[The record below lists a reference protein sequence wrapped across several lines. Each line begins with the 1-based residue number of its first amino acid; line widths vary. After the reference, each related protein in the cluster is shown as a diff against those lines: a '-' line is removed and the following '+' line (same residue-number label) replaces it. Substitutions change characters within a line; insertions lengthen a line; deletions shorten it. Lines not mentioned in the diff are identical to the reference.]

1 MRKYDGQ
8 VPNNDIFSDILN
20 EIENGEDFVKFFID
34 EMFITTDDIINMILA
49 EYYILKTPVE
59 EICQDWDLTE
69 KELYDLLEANPITPE
84 ELEELRKYYYEE

>member
-8 VPNNDIFSDILN
+8 VPNNDIFSDILD
-20 EIENGEDFVKFFID
+20 EIENGEDID
-34 EMFITTDDIINMILA
+34 EMFITTDDIINMILV

-59 EICQDWDLTE
+59 EVCQDWDLTE

-84 ELEELRKYYYEE
+84 ELEELRKYYFEE

>member
-8 VPNNDIFSDILN
+8 VPDNDIFSDILD
-20 EIENGEDFVKFFID
+20 EIENGEDID
-34 EMFITTDDIINMILA
+34 EMFITTDDIINMILV
-49 EYYILKTPVE
+49 EYYIFKTPVE

-69 KELYDLLEANPITPE
+69 KELYDLLKANPITPE

>member
-8 VPNNDIFSDILN
+8 VPNNDIFSDILD
-20 EIENGEDFVKFFID
+20 EIENGEDID
-34 EMFITTDDIINMILA
+34 EMFITTDDIINMILV

-84 ELEELRKYYYEE
+84 ELEELRKYYFEE